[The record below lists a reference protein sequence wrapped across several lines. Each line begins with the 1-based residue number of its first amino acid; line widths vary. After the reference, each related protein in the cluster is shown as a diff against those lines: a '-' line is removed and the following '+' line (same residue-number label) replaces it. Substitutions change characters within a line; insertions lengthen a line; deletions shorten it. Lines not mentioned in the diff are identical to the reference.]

1 MPAQLGF
8 LLFSTSCNCSTVAL
22 AGKVVK
28 LLGIPSGNSLPS
40 AGMNILVGVLSR
52 ASISTSAS
60 GSSVCGSPSVVCITS
75 GWAALRSGSIG
86 LSGS

>member
-1 MPAQLGF
+1 MPAQVGF
-8 LLFSTSCNCSTVAL
+8 LLFKASCNCPTDGL
-22 AGKVVK
+22 GGKETMGSGK
-28 LLGIPSGNSLPS
+28 PSGNSLPS